1 MNARILAGLAVL
13 FGILQAPLLPAP
25 TAAETWQLEYVG
37 MLGQVPLMTAD
48 LRMDVAGEGEGVGA
62 FYVTA
67 DAGTDGTGGAML
79 FPFQIQFE
87 TNGGRRGES
96 LSPLWHRSQ
105 SVAWQKQQRID
116 LDYGTDGTI
125 TVFVDPPAR
134 ETQAAIDQ
142 GLIAG
147 TIDPVT
153 AAMTMIDQIMRAG
166 ACSGAVAVFD
176 GMRRY
181 DLAAA
186 ESGASTPPAR
196 LSGAPGPMHGDVIAC
211 RIAVTYRSGLPAN
224 ASQSNFYPNEA
235 TIWLAPLNGHDQ
247 VVPIIAVATLPM
259 GQIRLEL
266 VSASNVP
273 D

>member
-1 MNARILAGLAVL
+1 MIVRFLAGSAL
-13 FGILQAPLLPAP
+13 FLSLVALWLPPA
-25 TAAETWQLEYVG
+25 AIAETWQLEYVG

-48 LRMDVAGEGEGVGA
+48 LRAEIADEGSGVGA

-67 DAGTDGTGGAML
+67 NAGTAGTGAEAL

-87 TNGGRRGES
+87 TNGGRRGAG
-96 LSPLWHRSQ
+96 LAPLWHRSQ

-116 LDYGTDGTI
+116 LDYETNGAV
-125 TVFVDPPAR
+125 TVFVDPPSR
-134 ETQAAIDQ
+134 MTQAAIDQ

-147 TIDPVT
+147 TVDPVS
-153 AAMTMIDQIMRAG
+153 AGMTLIDQIMRAG

-181 DLAAA
+181 DLSAL
-186 ESGASTPPAR
+186 ESGAAPPPAR
-196 LSGAPGPMHGDVIAC
+196 LSGGAGPAHGDAIAC
-211 RIAVTYRSGLPAN
+211 RVAVAYPSGLPAN
-224 ASQSNFYPNEA
+224 AGQSNFYPNEA
-235 TIWLAPLNGHDQ
+235 TIWLAPLSGYDQ
-247 VVPIIAVATLPM
+247 VVPIVATATLPM

-266 VSASNVP
+266 LSASQLP